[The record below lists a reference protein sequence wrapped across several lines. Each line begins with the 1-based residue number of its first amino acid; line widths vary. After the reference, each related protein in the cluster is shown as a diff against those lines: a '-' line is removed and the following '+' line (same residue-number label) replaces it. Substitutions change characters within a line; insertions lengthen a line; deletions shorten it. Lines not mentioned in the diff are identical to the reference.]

1 MLENLKEKYLF
12 LRLQRKDK
20 DAFVLFY
27 DEYFDKIYRYIYFKV
42 GNKEEAEDLTSAF
55 FAKLW
60 NIVREG
66 KIGNPLTFK
75 SFVYTLARNL
85 VIDHYRK
92 TSQSSVQYVQYI
104 DNNIDGNGNEDDGF
118 NDKNELRDE
127 KINLELKLDRD
138 FAIEKIKQELLNLK
152 DEYREIIILRYME
165 QLSIDETAKAT
176 GKTKSNVRVLTH
188 RALKALSALMEKG
201 E

>member
-85 VIDHYRK
+85 IIDHYRK
-92 TSQSSVQYVQYI
+92 TSQSSIQYI
-104 DNNIDGNGNEDDGF
+104 DNNVDGSEDDGF

-127 KINLELKLDRD
+127 KINLELSLDRE
-138 FAIEKIKQELLNLK
+138 FAVEKIKQELLNLK

-165 QLSIDETAKAT
+165 QLSIDETARAT

-188 RALKALSALMEKG
+188 RALKALTALMEK
-201 E
+201 EE